1 MMTYRVNTS
10 APRLRSASAP
20 SQWLKVWPDDGSTN
34 FIELSSRVVV
44 QLAAAADIGHVISGT
59 SLKLSRAVGP
69 NIFIFQAPDAFT
81 AADQAQRLAALPNVL
96 AAYPVFRRG
105 ASLDGSYA
113 PYPTDSLFGN
123 QWELEHRDPN
133 GSPAGVDLDVRAAWP
148 YAKGKGVTIAVV
160 DTGVELTHPEL
171 SARVAGAPQF
181 NFTRNNTNAG
191 PISGTASA
199 AHGTEVAGLAAA
211 SMNNARMVG
220 VAPEASLSSFVVF
233 DTNFNLATD
242 EELMDAYQYQSNVVD
257 VENLSW
263 GNSGYAQQGPSLL
276 EQVGISNAVHFGRSG
291 RGIVMV
297 RSAGNGRALGA
308 NADDDHYPSDPR
320 VIAVA
325 AVREDGRVSSSSE
338 PGACILV
345 GAPSGDPASG
355 FNGLISTDLLG
366 ARGVNQLNFFPPN
379 EDLSGYV
386 FDSMGFS
393 GTSAAAAEI
402 SGVAALILSAN
413 PNLTYRDVQQILI
426 LSARQF
432 DFADPD
438 LATNGAGFLVSHNVG
453 FGVPD
458 AGVAVNLARTWKNRP
473 PLTNVTVVATNVAA
487 IPDDGLRLLIA
498 GDGVP
503 ASLASIHTL
512 PSVGPHAD
520 TPTPWLSLADFGF
533 GTNLAGIDLTHH
545 GALIQRGGASFAS
558 AIDLAAQ
565 AGAAFAVV
573 YNYATNTSGIGAP
586 GGSQLIPMG
595 ATDFVPIP
603 AVFVAHQ
610 DGEALKQLFAT
621 NRAALAQI
629 HLTATN
635 YILTVTNT
643 LLCEQVGLR
652 VKTDHPLRGDLRI
665 TLVSPAGTRSVLQR
679 YNGDVSPG
687 PVDWIYYTTHDFFE
701 SSAGN
706 WTVYFSDES
715 AGATGSV
722 HFVSLTIYGVPIL
735 DTDRDGLDDNWE
747 LAHFGNLR
755 QGPKDDPDHDGYSNA
770 REQLMGTDPTVANN
784 FPFAIDLSPWNGTID
799 RLSWPASPSWNYE
812 IWSGTDPASLNLVT
826 NLPGRCPET
835 EWFSPRQAP
844 GRFFRVRATPPR

>member
-1 MMTYRVNTS
+1 MTYRVD
-10 APRLRSASAP
+10 AAVPPLRSASAP
-20 SQWLKVWPDDGSTN
+20 SQWLKAWPGNGATN
-34 FIELSSRVVV
+34 SIELSSRVVV
-44 QLAAAADIGHVISGT
+44 QLGSAADVGEVISGA
-59 SLKLSRAVGP
+59 SLRLSRAVGRS
-69 NIFIFQAPDAFT
+69 IFILQAPDALS
-81 AADQAQRLAALPNVL
+81 AADQAQRLAGLPNVL
-96 AAYPVFRRG
+96 AAYPVFRRQ

-113 PYPTDSLFGN
+113 PGPTDNLFPN
-123 QWELEHRDPN
+123 QWELEHRSSD

-181 NFTRNNTNAG
+181 NFTQNNTNAG
-191 PISGTASA
+191 PFAGTATA

-211 SMNNARMVG
+211 SINNARMVG

-233 DTNFNLATD
+233 DTNFHLATD

-263 GNSGYAQQGPSLL
+263 GNNGYGQEGPSLL
-276 EQVGISNAVHFGRSG
+276 EQVGISNAVHLGRGG

-297 RSAGNGRALGA
+297 RSAGNERALGA
-308 NADDDHYPSDPR
+308 NADDDHYPSDPQ

-325 AVREDGRVSSSSE
+325 AVRKDGRVASSSE

-345 GAPSGDPASG
+345 GAPSGDSSSG
-355 FNGLISTDLLG
+355 FDGLITTDLLG
-366 ARGVNQLNFFPPN
+366 SNGVNQLSFYPPD

-386 FDSMGFS
+386 FGSTGFS

-413 PNLTYRDVQQILI
+413 PNLSYRDVQQILI
-426 LSARQF
+426 LSSRQF
-432 DFADPD
+432 DLGDPD
-438 LATNGAGFLVSHNVG
+438 LVTNGAGFLVSHNVG

-473 PLTNVTVVATNVAA
+473 ALTNVTVVATNVAA
-487 IPDDGLRLLIA
+487 IPDDGLRLLIT
-498 GDGVP
+498 GSGVP
-503 ASLASIHTL
+503 ASITSIHTL

-533 GTNLAGIDLTHH
+533 GTNLAGFDLANR
-545 GALIQRGGASFAS
+545 GALIQRGGTDFAS
-558 AIDLAAQ
+558 AIDLAAR

-573 YNYATNTSGIGAP
+573 YNYATNSSGVGAP
-586 GGSQLIPMG
+586 GGSQLMPMG
-595 ATDFVPIP
+595 GTDFVPIP
-603 AVFVAHQ
+603 AVFIAHQ

-621 NRAALAQI
+621 NRTALAQI
-629 HLTATN
+629 HLTTTH
-635 YILTVTNT
+635 YVLTVTNT
-643 LLCEQVGLR
+643 LLCEHVGLR
-652 VKTDHPLRGDLRI
+652 VMTDHPLRGDIRI
-665 TLVSPAGTRSVLQR
+665 TLVSPSGTRSVLQR
-679 YNGDVSPG
+679 YNGDETPG
-687 PVDWIYYTTHDFFE
+687 PIDWTYYTTHDFFE
-701 SSAGN
+701 SSAGD
-706 WTVYFSDES
+706 WTVYFSDEY

-755 QGPKDDPDHDGYSNA
+755 QGPMDDPDHDGYSNA

-784 FPFAIDLSPWNGTID
+784 FPFSIDLSRWNNTIN
-799 RLSWPASPSWNYE
+799 RLSWPASPAWDYE
-812 IWSGTDPASLNLVT
+812 IWSGADPASLNLTT
-826 NLPGRCPET
+826 NLPGRFPEL
-835 EWFSPRQAP
+835 EWFTPRQSS
-844 GRFFRVRATPPR
+844 RQFFQVRAISPP